1 MAENKSNETDPMK
14 DLSAFNEMKKD
25 ESVKSKEE
33 GTTKKENEEIEQGSS
48 VDGSDEVE
56 KNIIEEENETKSF
69 RKKPKVDKTKELIE
83 EWQDRS
89 KRQLAEFENF
99 RKRSE
104 LEKAARFEMGAKSV
118 IERILPVLDN
128 FERGLEIAP
137 SEGSGKAFADGI
149 QMVHKQLMVELLEI
163 GVKPIEAV
171 GKEFDPNLHH
181 AVMQVDNEELES
193 GIVVEELQKGYMY
206 NNVVVRHSM
215 VAVVS

>member
-1 MAENKSNETDPMK
+1 MAENKNEEVDFMK
-14 DLSAFNEMKKD
+14 DMAAFNELEIEENTEAKTETTTKN
-25 ESVKSKEE
+25 ENKE
-33 GTTKKENEEIEQGSS
+33 TKKESFAKSLSEAEE
-48 VDGSDEVE
+48 
-56 KNIIEEENETKSF
+56 NIIEEADETKSF
-69 RKKPKVDKTKELIE
+69 RKKPKADKTKEIIDEL
-83 EWQDRS
+83 QDRS
-89 KRQLAEFENF
+89 RRQLAEFENF

-137 SEGSGKAFADGI
+137 TTGDGKAFTEGI
-149 QMVHKQLMVELLEI
+149 QMVHKQLMSELLEI
-163 GVKPIEAV
+163 GVKPIEAI

-181 AVMQVDNEELES
+181 AVMQVDNAELES

-206 NNVVVRHSM
+206 NNLVVRHSM